1 MEAHSTI
8 CNGAGLEFK
17 EVFISH
23 ARTYGSTVRKTVS
36 KVVLFYN
43 FWTGYVKTHG
53 KEGMIHFFNLMGVYL
68 RLSILARSIC
78 KV

>member
-43 FWTGYVKTHG
+43 SLDWLRKDPWKGRNDT
-53 KEGMIHFFNLMGVYL
+53 FFNLRGVYL
-68 RLSILARSIC
+68 RLSILARSIY